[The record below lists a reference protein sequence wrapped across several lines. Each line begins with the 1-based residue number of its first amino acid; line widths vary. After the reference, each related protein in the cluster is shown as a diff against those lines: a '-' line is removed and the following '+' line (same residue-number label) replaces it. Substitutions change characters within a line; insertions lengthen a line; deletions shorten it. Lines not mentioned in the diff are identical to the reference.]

1 MKLVQGSHQPCTQLS
16 CGERGLLSITPFL
29 PEPPTPLR
37 DALHVRLL
45 HLLLWFLESTFCASS
60 VQFIPE
66 GFTLFDAVVSEMSS
80 FRAGLL
86 ISGVWK
92 CSLFCLWTCVLQP
105 VCACRSIPTALL
117 SGGPDCSLRRL
128 TSAAG
133 RFLPLPSQPGC
144 LSVLLWPPCPAAASP
159 PLVLV
164 GCPALPRPLVLGGG
178 PPLPR
183 WLSVFILGG
192 VGVRPVL
199 LLRPVRCVGSPFVE
213 MTYCVDSFS
222 YFEPA

>member
-92 CSLFCLWTCVLQP
+92 CSLFCLWTC
-105 VCACRSIPTALL
+105 A
-117 SGGPDCSLRRL
+117 CSLSAPAGPSQQLCCLAGLTAPCAGLRL
-128 TSAAG
+128 QQGDSCLSLRSLG
-133 RFLPLPSQPGC
+133 VCLSFSGLPAQRQPHHPSSWLVALPSPGR
-144 LSVLLWPPCPAAASP
+144 LSWEEG
-159 PLVLV
+159 PLFLV
-164 GCPALPRPLVLGGG
+164 G
-178 PPLPR
+178 
-183 WLSVFILGG
+183 
-192 VGVRPVL
+192 
-199 LLRPVRCVGSPFVE
+199 
-213 MTYCVDSFS
+213 
-222 YFEPA
+222 